1 MGILRRGFLMG
12 HYVFVVVGLFLAT
25 IVVLLMASVVH
36 GNIGIPPNLPL
47 QYQGSGNTLQTLL
60 NLSWPAAQGVGST
73 FTFFAPANSAIKVQL
88 YKHQQAH
95 IQNHTKL
102 SIESCCIMLQ

>member
-1 MGILRRGFLMG
+1 MGIYRRGFLMG
-12 HYVFVVVGLFLAT
+12 HYAFVVVGLFTRT

-36 GNIGIPPNLPL
+36 GKIGIPPKLPL

-73 FTFFAPANSAIKVQL
+73 FTLINQSSYNFVTINVKFTDSSN
-88 YKHQQAH
+88 YHQ
-95 IQNHTKL
+95 
-102 SIESCCIMLQ
+102 